1 VSGAGGRAIL
11 FNPQVHVRPGDYDEL
26 LATTPAARRRVE
38 EAAEVVGRPLLED
51 LRSDDPDRVNAGAS
65 IRPAS
70 VAMAIGLAEH
80 EGRRPEDAAFTA
92 GISLGQL
99 TAACFAGAMSFRDTV
114 RMACL
119 MPQVEDRFFPGTELG
134 TAFAYGV
141 PPDFAVTAPGAA
153 PDGGVLVPCALT
165 ADNQVLFTCDPAGF
179 DVLVELAFAAGGL
192 AVRVPYSPPA
202 HCPLMSE
209 VEAAFGAE
217 FVHLDPRPDP
227 VVPLVC
233 NVTARPLTTGEQVWD
248 ALVTQY
254 THRVDWTGGLR
265 WMAGVGVTS
274 FEVVGPG
281 HFVQKSLSFTDLST
295 GLGPEVGVHAGSLAR

>member
-1 VSGAGGRAIL
+1 MSGTGGRAIL

-26 LATTPAARRRVE
+26 LATTPAAHRRVE
-38 EAAEVVGRPLLED
+38 EAAEIVGRPLLAD

-70 VAMAIGLAEH
+70 VAMALGLAEH
-80 EGRRPEDAAFTA
+80 EARRPEDAAFTA
-92 GISLGQL
+92 GVSLGQL

-114 RMACL
+114 RMAFL
-119 MPQVEDRFFPGTELG
+119 MPQIEDRFFPGPDLG

-141 PPDFAVTAPGAA
+141 PPDFAVTAPRAA
-153 PDGGVLVPCALT
+153 PGGAVLLPCALT

-179 DVLVELAFAAGGL
+179 GVLVELAFAAGGL

-202 HCPLMSE
+202 HCALMGE
-209 VEAAFGAE
+209 VEVAFGGE
-217 FVHLDPRPDP
+217 FVHQDPQPDP

-233 NVTARPLTTGEQVWD
+233 NVTARPLTTGEQVWE
-248 ALVTQY
+248 ALVAQY
-254 THRVDWTGGLR
+254 TNRVDWIGGLR

-281 HFVQKSLSFTDLST
+281 HFVQKSLTFTDLSSSS
-295 GLGPEVGVHAGSLAR
+295 GPEAGVRAGSVAG